1 MADGTEDRLFR
12 IEEKIDKLTEI
23 TVSLARVE
31 SRLEDL
37 EDRRVESHKR
47 VNKLSASIDVISDR
61 ALELDTKVSVGV
73 KALWFLA
80 AAVTT
85 SILASMGFVPS

>member
-12 IEEKIDKLTEI
+12 IEEKIDKLTDL

-37 EDRRVESHKR
+37 EDRRLENHER
-47 VNKLSASIDVISDR
+47 VNRLSKSMDDINNR
-61 ALELDTKVSVGV
+61 TLELDTKVNVGV

-85 SILASMGFVPS
+85 SILANMGFVPS